1 VADTRNAASGPGTD
15 ALERDQSTTVE
26 LIVAWLWVGIP
37 LAWGVWH
44 VFLTSL
50 KLFQ

>member
-1 VADTRNAASGPGTD
+1 MADARSVQPAMSDVTGGP
-15 ALERDQSTTVE
+15 TTTLK
-26 LIVAWLWVGIP
+26 LIIAWLWVGIP

>member
-1 VADTRNAASGPGTD
+1 VADSRNAAPGSSAD
-15 ALERDQSTTVE
+15 ALDRDQSTTIK